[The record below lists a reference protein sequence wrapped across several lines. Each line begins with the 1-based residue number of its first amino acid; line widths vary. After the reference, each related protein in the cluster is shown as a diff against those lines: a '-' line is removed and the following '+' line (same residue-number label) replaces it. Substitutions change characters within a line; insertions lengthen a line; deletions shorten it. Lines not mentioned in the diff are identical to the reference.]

1 MIYSKKKKKFPF
13 YKQYDR
19 TDCGPTC
26 LRMIAKFYGKI
37 YSPEYLRS
45 VCHLTNE
52 GVSVAGIT
60 EGAEAIGLKTLPVS
74 VNWESLEKK
83 APLPCI
89 THWRQR
95 HFVIVYKV
103 EKGKV
108 YVSDP
113 DYGLITYSKAEFLE
127 GWQNTKY
134 LNNEHE
140 GLLILLEPTPIFFDS
155 EPIKESNKGFKS
167 LIPYLKPYKRY
178 ITQLFIGLLVGSI
191 IQLILPFLTQSVVD
205 KGINFRDLNFIHVIL
220 LAQLTLFLSQ
230 AGVSVIRSWLLLI
243 VGARINISLASDFLI
258 KMMKLPIS
266 FFDSKITGDVLQRMQ
281 DSTRIETF
289 LTTSPNTL
297 FSIFNMFIFI
307 GILLYYNY
315 KIFII
320 FIVGAA
326 FYISWILFFMKKRAQ
341 LEYRRFDQSS
351 GNSSSLIQI
360 VNGIQEIK
368 INNSQKRRRWDWEE
382 IRIKLY
388 KISLEGLKLSQFQNI
403 GASSVNELKNIFISY
418 VAAISVINGEMTLG
432 MMLAVQYIIGQ
443 LNAPLITLVNF
454 FTQAQD
460 ARISL
465 ERMNEVHLERDED
478 DEELYSKEF
487 NSKQD
492 IYFDN
497 LSFRYGGSKSP
508 LVLKNINLTIPLKKV
523 TAIVGESGSGKTTL
537 LRLLLKLYNPS
548 EGKISLGNLNLNN
561 ISSDKWRDLCGV
573 VMQDGYIF
581 TDTMARNI
589 TESNSD
595 GVIDKSRLIKSV
607 QIANIEDMIERL
619 PAGYNTRIGPPGSS
633 GVSLSGGQRQR
644 VLIARAVY
652 KSPEFLFFDE
662 ATSAL
667 DANNEKTIMEN
678 LNTYIKERTA
688 IIIAHRLS
696 TVKNA
701 DQIVVLNKG
710 EIVEIGKH
718 EELVKKKGQY
728 YRLVR
733 NQLELGK

>member
-1 MIYSKKKKKFPF
+1 MFKKTKKFPF

-19 TDCGPTC
+19 TDCGPAC
-26 LRMIAKFYGKI
+26 LRMIAKFYGKT
-37 YSPEYLRS
+37 YSPEYLRN

-60 EGAEAIGLKTLPVS
+60 EGAEAIGLKTLPVN
-74 VNWESLEKK
+74 VTWESLEKQV
-83 APLPCI
+83 PLPCI
-89 THWRQR
+89 AHWRQR
-95 HFVIVYKV
+95 HFLIVYKV
-103 EKGKV
+103 ENDKV
-108 YVSDP
+108 YVADP
-113 DYGLITYSKAEFLE
+113 DHGLITYSKTDFLE
-127 GWQNTKY
+127 GWQNTRY
-134 LNNEHE
+134 LNNAHE
-140 GLLILLEPTPIFFDS
+140 GLLILLESTPKFHDA
-155 EPIKESNKGFKS
+155 EPITKKNKGFRT
-167 LIPYLKPYKRY
+167 LIPYLKPYKKY
-178 ITQLFIGLLVGSI
+178 VTQLFIGLFVGSI

-205 KGINFRDLNFIHVIL
+205 KGINYRDLNFIHIIL
-220 LAQLTLFLSQ
+220 TAQLTLFLSQ
-230 AGVSVIRSWLLLI
+230 AGVSIIRSWLLLI
-243 VGARINISLASDFLI
+243 IGARINISLASDFLI

-281 DSTRIETF
+281 DSRRIETF
-289 LTTSPNTL
+289 LTSSPNTL
-297 FSIFNMFIFI
+297 FSVFNMIIFL

-315 KIFII
+315 II
-320 FIVGAA
+320 FLIFLGGATL
-326 FYISWILFFMKKRAQ
+326 YILWILVFMKKRAQ
-341 LEYRRFDQSS
+341 LEYRRFDQAS

-368 INNSQKRRRWDWEE
+368 INNSEKRRRWDWEE

-388 KISLEGLKLSQFQNI
+388 KISLEGLKLAQFQGI
-403 GASSVNELKNIFISY
+403 GASSINELKNIFISY

-460 ARISL
+460 AKISL
-465 ERMNEVHLERDED
+465 ERMNEVHLEENE
-478 DEELYSKEF
+478 DEEDLYQDEF
-487 NSKQD
+487 NSRQD
-492 IYFDN
+492 IIFDN
-497 LSFRYGGSKSP
+497 ISFRYGGRKSP
-508 LVLKNINLTIPLKKV
+508 LVLKNINLTIPYNKV

-537 LRLLLKLYNPS
+537 LRLLLKLYNPT
-548 EGKISLGNLNLNN
+548 EGKIMLGNSNLNN
-561 ISSDKWRDLCGV
+561 ISSSKWRDLCGV

-581 TDTMARNI
+581 TDTVARNI
-589 TESNSD
+589 TESSSE
-595 GVIDKSRLIKSV
+595 GIIDKAKLIKSV

-619 PAGYNTRIGPPGSS
+619 PAGYNTRIGPAGSS
-633 GVSLSGGQRQR
+633 GTSLSGGQRQR

-667 DANNEKTIMEN
+667 DANNEKTIMSN
-678 LNTYIKERTA
+678 LDDYIKQRTA
-688 IIIAHRLS
+688 IVIAHRLS

-701 DQIVVLNKG
+701 DQIIVIDKG

-718 EELVKKKGQY
+718 EDLIKKQGYYFRLVK
-728 YRLVR
+728 